1 VLGKGTW
8 DWTGGINN
16 NFRYRSF
23 TLNAIVDVKQG
34 ADLFSMTNLF
44 AVIRGQADVTLE
56 GRKEWIQSEEERQAA
71 GKTIAEWTE
80 AGMVKGYVP
89 KGVVQSGVDA
99 NGKPVYVDNTK
110 AIDPNI
116 YWSNF
121 YGDNKGVATP
131 FIYDASYIKMREIT
145 LSYSLP
151 SMIASK
157 ISAQDISIG
166 VVSRNPF
173 IIHKNVPNVDPDSN
187 YNNGNGQGFEYG
199 SLPGRRSWGVN
210 LNIKF

>member
-1 VLGKGTW
+1 
-8 DWTGGINN
+8 
-16 NFRYRSF
+16 
-23 TLNAIVDVKQG
+23 
-34 ADLFSMTNLF
+34 MTNLF
-44 AVIRGQADVTLE
+44 AVIRGQQDITLE

-71 GKTIAEWTE
+71 GKTIAEWTA

-89 KGVVQSGVDA
+89 KGVIQTGVDGS
-99 NGKPVYVDNTK
+99 GKPVYTENTK
-110 AIDPNI
+110 PIDPNV

-131 FIYDASYIKMREIT
+131 FIYDASYIKMREII
-145 LSYSLP
+145 LAYHVP
-151 SMIASK
+151 ASVSNK
-157 ISAQDISIG
+157 ISAQDISIAI
-166 VVSRNPF
+166 VSRNPF
-173 IIHKNVPNVDPDSN
+173 IIKKNVPNVDPDSN